1 LWQFTGVSEHT
12 DISVHRASGNLDET
26 KVGVIG
32 ISNDFRFREML
43 DPRVHDTLCERE
55 LEFPPCDAPELENV
69 LESRAETAIAD
80 GALGQGVVEF
90 CAALAARDS
99 SSARLALH

>member
-1 LWQFTGVSEHT
+1 M
-12 DISVHRASGNLDET
+12 HRANGNLDET
-26 KVGVIG
+26 KAGVIG
-32 ISNDFRFREML
+32 ISSDFKFREKL

-55 LEFPPCDAPELENV
+55 LQFPPYDAPELENI
-69 LESRAETAIAD
+69 LKSRAETAIAD